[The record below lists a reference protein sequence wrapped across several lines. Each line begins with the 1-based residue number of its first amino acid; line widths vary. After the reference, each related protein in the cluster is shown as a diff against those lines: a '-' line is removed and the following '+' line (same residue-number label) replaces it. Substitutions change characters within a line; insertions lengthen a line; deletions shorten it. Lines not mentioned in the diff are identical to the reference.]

1 MCGIS
6 GLFYFDPA
14 RQASDTD
21 VRRMQS
27 VARHRGPDDSGSYRQ
42 GPVALGF
49 NRLSIIDLAGGHQPM
64 SNEDGSVWI
73 VFNGEIYNFL
83 ELHEDLVS
91 RGHTFRTRSDTECIV
106 HAWEEY
112 GEQCVD
118 KLRGM
123 FAFAIWDEQRQVLF
137 GARDRLGIKPF
148 YYHQNSE
155 RFAFASELKSLLELP
170 DIPREPDPAVVYEYL
185 RRRYVIGPNT
195 MLRGIRKLPP
205 GHAILVDQSGVRS
218 WQYWDVPFHEPARM
232 SEGEALER
240 LDALLTECLRMHLVA
255 DVPLGAFLSGGIDSS
270 AVVGLMSRLGVKDI
284 KTFSIGYDSAE
295 SELDYARIV
304 ATHFHTDHHE
314 LRLDPGTFRDVL
326 PKIAWY
332 MDEPVGDAASIPLYL
347 LAQFA
352 RQKVTVALSGEGSD
366 EIFGGY
372 PIYRRMLG
380 YERVNRLPL
389 ARVAGRL
396 IGTFAGDTK
405 IRKYA
410 DMLGRPLEWRY
421 GGVGG
426 LFSQQKANDLL
437 LSSGDSVDGVAAAYA
452 RCQGWTPLQRMS
464 YVDLKTWLADDLLV
478 KADRMSMANSLELRV
493 PFLDHR
499 LVEFAA
505 TLPDRLKVHGGVTK
519 YLLKKWAEPLLPRE
533 IVYRTKKGFPVPVKS
548 WFREELSGFARET
561 LLASGGI
568 CAEFLS
574 RPQIEH
580 LLHMHDREDRSE
592 QIYSLLV
599 LDSWHHQFVK
609 AASSPE
615 VGVSGAR

>member
-1 MCGIS
+1 M
-6 GLFYFDPA
+6 
-14 RQASDTD
+14 
-21 VRRMQS
+21 
-27 VARHRGPDDSGSYRQ
+27 
-42 GPVALGF
+42 
-49 NRLSIIDLAGGHQPM
+49 
-64 SNEDGSVWI
+64 
-73 VFNGEIYNFL
+73 
-83 ELHEDLVS
+83 
-91 RGHTFRTRSDTECIV
+91 
-106 HAWEEY
+106 
-112 GEQCVD
+112 
-118 KLRGM
+118 
-123 FAFAIWDEQRQVLF
+123 
-137 GARDRLGIKPF
+137 
-148 YYHQNSE
+148 
-155 RFAFASELKSLLELP
+155 KSLLELP
-170 DIPREPDPAVVYEYL
+170 DIAREPDPAVVYEYL

-205 GHAILVDQSGVRS
+205 GYAIRVDQSGIRS
-218 WQYWDVPFHEPARM
+218 WQYWDVPFREPARI

-240 LDALLTECLRMHLVA
+240 LDALLGECLRMHLVA

-314 LRLDPGTFRDVL
+314 LRLEPGTFRDVL

-332 MDEPVGDAASIPLYL
+332 MDEPVGDTASIPLYF

-372 PIYRRMLG
+372 PIYRRMLA

-389 ARVAGRL
+389 SRMAGRL
-396 IGTFAGDTK
+396 ISTFAGDTK

-426 LFSQQKANDLL
+426 LFSQQQANELL
-437 LSSGDSVDGVAAAYA
+437 LSSGESLDGVAAAYA
-452 RCQGWTPLQRMS
+452 HCRGWTPLQRMS

-505 TLPDRLKVHGGVTK
+505 ALPDRLKVHGGVTK
-519 YLLKKWAEPLLPRE
+519 YLLKKWAEPLLPHE

-561 LLASGGI
+561 LLASGGV